1 VNTVRANGSR
11 QQGLVNSI
19 VRCLAVL
26 ERLNAHNGASI
37 SQVAEMAGLPRG
49 TAFRIMETLR
59 VQGYVARHARTN
71 SFVLTEKVRR
81 LSEGYVSQDWIYDLA
96 RPLIAQL
103 ARKAVWPVSLST
115 PRRYSLVMRLSS
127 DLESPL
133 TETRYP
139 VGTLLPLLATASGHA
154 YLAFCTPSVREAM
167 IDVCM
172 NEATGAL
179 KGTPVQLRR
188 FKAALETIRAKGY
201 AYYTGYTH
209 TQGLKRTAA
218 IAVPV
223 QVKDSVRGCLSMR
236 FFASALGR
244 EELERTFVPMFREAA
259 ASLAAEID

>member
-1 VNTVRANGSR
+1 MTGPRPAAGRSS
-11 QQGLVNSI
+11 GLVNSI
-19 VRCLAVL
+19 VRSLAVL

-37 SQVAEMAGLPRG
+37 SQVAEMTGLPRG
-49 TAFRIMETLR
+49 TAFRIVETLR
-59 VQGYVARHARTN
+59 VNGYVARHARTN
-71 SFVLTEKVRR
+71 SFVLTDKVKR
-81 LSEGYVSQDWIYDLA
+81 LSEGFISQDWVYDLA

-154 YLAFCTPSVREAM
+154 FLAFCAPAVREAM
-167 IDVCM
+167 IEVCM
-172 NEATGAL
+172 NEATGPL
-179 KGTPVQLRR
+179 RGTQLQLRR
-188 FKAALETIRAKGY
+188 FKAAEDAIRAKGY
-201 AYYTGYTH
+201 AYFTGYTH

-223 QVKDSVRGCLSMR
+223 CVKDSVRGCLSMR

-244 EELERTFVPMFREAA
+244 DDLERTFVPLFQEAA
-259 ASLAAEID
+259 ASLATEIN

>member
-1 VNTVRANGSR
+1 
-11 QQGLVNSI
+11 
-19 VRCLAVL
+19 
-26 ERLNAHNGASI
+26 
-37 SQVAEMAGLPRG
+37 
-49 TAFRIMETLR
+49 
-59 VQGYVARHARTN
+59 
-71 SFVLTEKVRR
+71 
-81 LSEGYVSQDWIYDLA
+81 
-96 RPLIAQL
+96 
-103 ARKAVWPVSLST
+103 
-115 PRRYSLVMRLSS
+115 
-127 DLESPL
+127 
-133 TETRYP
+133 
-139 VGTLLPLLATASGHA
+139 
-154 YLAFCTPSVREAM
+154 VREAM